1 MAYVLP
7 RVPTW
12 KSLMTLIDFL
22 ILAIVAAICG
32 SLGQGIV
39 GFSRGGCL
47 VAMALGFIGAVLGY
61 WLKNTRGL
69 PEPLMYATT
78 QFNHLAS
85 PYFGRCAS
93 QIRLLVIY
101 RDEAS

>member
-1 MAYVLP
+1 
-7 RVPTW
+7 
-12 KSLMTLIDFL
+12 MTLIDFL

-61 WLKNTRGL
+61 WLKNTLGL
-69 PEPLMYATT
+69 PEPLMLQIAGSDFPIVWSIIGSALFVAVITLLT
-78 QFNHLAS
+78 
-85 PYFGRCAS
+85 GR
-93 QIRLLVIY
+93 R
-101 RDEAS
+101 R